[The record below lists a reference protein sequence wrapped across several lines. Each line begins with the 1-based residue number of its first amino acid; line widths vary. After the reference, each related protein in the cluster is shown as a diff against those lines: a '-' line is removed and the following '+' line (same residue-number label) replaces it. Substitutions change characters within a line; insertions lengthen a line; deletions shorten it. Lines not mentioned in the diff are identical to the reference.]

1 MLLLNV
7 ELTEATDSAGSFL
20 LRATL
25 KIEGG
30 NEALSVFNST
40 VLLANTE
47 FVLDIK
53 LNSGGVVVVGLLSHE
68 AAEGAGSL
76 LGGAALKIE

>member
-7 ELTEATDSAGSFL
+7 ELTEATDGAGSFL
-20 LRATL
+20 LRAAL
-25 KIEGG
+25 NIEGG

-40 VLLANTE
+40 VLLANSE
-47 FVLDIK
+47 LVLDLK
-53 LNSGGVVVVGLLSHE
+53 FNSGGVVVGLLSHE
-68 AAEGAGSL
+68 AAESAGSL